1 MTAPS
6 AAEHHG
12 VGRTAVGAAMA
23 VAASVAIIQTT
34 FNAVLYARPD
44 GFGIGWDW
52 GVFLF
57 SLSSAS
63 SLQVALLV
71 AGAFAITGC
80 SSDSP
85 RRSEITTVQAVVI
98 LGVIVCALSV
108 LGIEELFRQGFT
120 LISQGGMGEPDPDTL
135 MSVVAKVAGVLSYVP
150 SLIVAGTSAVAA
162 RRWLAS
168 VPSGRP

>member
-1 MTAPS
+1 MAI
-6 AAEHHG
+6 AA
-12 VGRTAVGAAMA
+12 A
-23 VAASVAIIQTT
+23 VAIIQTV

-57 SLSSAS
+57 SLSAAS

-71 AGAFAITGC
+71 AGAYVIAGHG
-80 SSDSP
+80 SDDPGQSAV
-85 RRSEITTVQAVVI
+85 TTVQAVVI
-98 LGVIVCALSV
+98 LGVVVCALSL

-135 MSVVAKVAGVLSYVP
+135 MSVLAKVAGVLSYVP
-150 SLIVAGTSAVAA
+150 SLIVAGTSAAAA
-162 RRWLAS
+162 RRWLAAVAS
-168 VPSGRP
+168 VR